1 MNSKNIRIPV
11 VIVYVRCWLV
21 LLVVVCRY
29 MLRGTI
35 KRKDLPDRPEAEQS
49 SQLILPGHSSLILM
63 SGPHDQSPGVCKGE
77 GALLRGVP
85 WVKGRLS

>member
-1 MNSKNIRIPV
+1 VNSRKHLDTCGHC
-11 VIVYVRCWLV
+11 VRTV
-21 LLVVVCRY
+21 LASPASSMQVHAAWY
-29 MLRGTI
+29 H